1 MMLDGRMKLVVDGDF
16 ESELDKKEF
25 DA

>member
-1 MMLDGRMKLVVDGDF
+1 MMLDGKMKLVVDGDF